1 MDEIDLHIAKIFLKN
16 CRTTYRLIAN
26 ELNLSLNA
34 IFKRVQNLI
43 DLGIIRA
50 FTARPSLIALNGIE
64 VLIYGK
70 TIGKDT
76 TLISKELGL
85 NNNTYF
91 VGVAGGNLLYIG
103 GFLKNIS
110 ELHEY
115 IISMS
120 KIGKLENTL
129 TLIKKYPYRI
139 NPEKLIDLDYKI
151 LENISTDGRKTLRDI
166 GDEIK
171 ISTKTI
177 QRHMNKMIEYDLVE
191 FSINFAP
198 QILTSQFHIYL
209 ERESDYNEEFKRIE
223 KKYENN
229 ILYLQQYSNVPNLIM
244 MTALT
249 KTNNEA
255 AELYRQLQN
264 EGFKELLHDIF
275 YNGFFFETWRDSPII

>member
-1 MDEIDLHIAKIFLKN
+1 MDEIDLHIAKILLKN
-16 CRTTYRLIAN
+16 CRTTYRLIAE

-34 IFKRVQNLI
+34 IYKRVQNLI

-76 TLISKELGL
+76 TLISQELGL

-110 ELHEY
+110 ELHEC

-120 KIGKLENTL
+120 TIGKLENTL

-151 LENISTDGRKTLRDI
+151 LENISTDGRKTIKDI

-171 ISTKTI
+171 ISAKTVQKHI
-177 QRHMNKMIEYDLVE
+177 NKMIEYDLVD

-209 ERESDYNEEFKRIE
+209 ERESDYNEELKRIE

-229 ILYLQQYSNVPNLIM
+229 ILYLQQYSNIPNLIM

-264 EGFKELLHDIF
+264 EGFKELSHDIF
-275 YNGFFFETWRDSPII
+275 YKGFFFKTWRDSANI

>member
-1 MDEIDLHIAKIFLKN
+1 MDEIDLHIAKILLKN
-16 CRTTYRLIAN
+16 CRTTYRLIAE

-34 IFKRVQNLI
+34 IYKRVQNLI

-76 TLISKELGL
+76 TLISQELGL

-110 ELHEY
+110 ELHEC

-120 KIGKLENTL
+120 TIGKLENTL

-151 LENISTDGRKTLRDI
+151 LEDISTDGRKTIKDI

-171 ISTKTI
+171 ISAKTVQKHI
-177 QRHMNKMIEYDLVE
+177 NKMIEYDLVD

-209 ERESDYNEEFKRIE
+209 ERESDYNEELKRIE

-229 ILYLQQYSNVPNLIM
+229 ILYLQQYSNIPNLIM

-264 EGFKELLHDIF
+264 EGFKELSHDIF
-275 YNGFFFETWRDSPII
+275 YKGFFFKTWRDSANI

>member
-1 MDEIDLHIAKIFLKN
+1 MDEIDLHIAKILLKN

-103 GFLKNIS
+103 GFLHNLE

>member
-91 VGVAGGNLLYIG
+91 VGVAGGNFLYIG
-103 GFLKNIS
+103 GFLHNLE

-275 YNGFFFETWRDSPII
+275 YNGFFFETWRDSPNI